1 MPTISL
7 RLSNRDYELIKEY
20 ARLKNVSVSALLRDA
35 VIERIEGDLDT
46 GLFNKAFLV
55 STHHVDELVHK
66 RQRLTE
72 YQAGSPIADR
82 PRRKR
87 PD

>member
-20 ARLKNVSVSALLRDA
+20 ARLKNVSVSGLLRDA

-46 GLFNKAFLV
+46 ELLDKALLEMQRTYTLDEAKRELGL
-55 STHHVDELVHK
+55 
-66 RQRLTE
+66 
-72 YQAGSPIADR
+72 
-82 PRRKR
+82 
-87 PD
+87 

>member
-1 MPTISL
+1 VIGWHVVIADIALREPKKLDKQSTSL
-7 RLSNRDYELIKEY
+7 TWVMLR
-20 ARLKNVSVSALLRDA
+20 NVQSAA
-35 VIERIEGDLDT
+35 KT
-46 GLFNKAFLV
+46 PGLHVV
-55 STHHVDELVHK
+55 STHHVDELVNK